1 MIGSIVPENEG
12 FIIQQYAKFYNAIL
26 EKMYSDALKPDNLRK
41 IVVNVKGGKIKQ
53 TSSHH
58 SS

>member
-26 EKMYSDALKPDNLRK
+26 EKMYSDALKPHNLQK
-41 IVVNVKGGKIKQ
+41 IVVKGGKIKQ

>member
-26 EKMYSDALKPDNLRK
+26 EKMYSDALKPHNLPK
-41 IVVNVKGGKIKQ
+41 IVVKGGKIKQ